1 MRNDQLNG
9 IEATCDSG
17 EKKKMTTR
25 SYGKQKRTRE
35 REGQLRFQWKIERRK
50 ERDEVLIMKDI
61 LQSEANTLF
70 QSEHQTRKCVYW

>member
-9 IEATCDSG
+9 IEATCDSR

-35 REGQLRFQWKIERRK
+35 IEGQLRFQWKIER
-50 ERDEVLIMKDI
+50 MKKR
-61 LQSEANTLF
+61 E
-70 QSEHQTRKCVYW
+70 TRC